1 MLFEEY
7 LSEEEY
13 LEELNEL
20 IFDFIDSLDL
30 EELSEDQ
37 AEKLDDLLT
46 FITDMDI
53 EYEDGEEEDLEE
65 DLTEEELN
73 ELKKKRVVRGGKII
87 RRVFCKPGF
96 KAMGGTRCVKMA
108 AKERRV
114 RKKAA
119 KRSARKRKAKSATI
133 QRHRTRSMRIANRI
147 GGK

>member
-73 ELKKKRVVRGGKII
+73 EIKKKRVVRGGKII

-96 KAMGGTRCVKMA
+96 KAMGSRCVKMA
-108 AKERRV
+108 AKERRL
-114 RKKAA
+114 RKKVA

-133 QRHRTRSMRIANRI
+133 QRHRARSMRISKRI
-147 GGK
+147 GNK